1 MFVEVFL
8 RWSKTT
14 TTAVT
19 GCVSTGSTY
28 APDDVLYERCDDSAC
43 SVGISATQ
51 HLLCQLGRGG
61 RVGTEGSRE
70 GRDRGKEGP
79 RMGGSVGRMD
89 RKVRRDEIGQ
99 LHLVI

>member
-19 GCVSTGSTY
+19 GCVSTGGTY
-28 APDDVLYERCDDSAC
+28 APDDVLYERCDDGAC
-43 SVGISATQ
+43 SVRISATQ

-61 RVGTEGSRE
+61 RGETEGSRE
-70 GRDRGKEGP
+70 GRDRRKEGVE
-79 RMGGSVGRMD
+79 RQGEGGAKNGR
-89 RKVRRDEIGQ
+89 
-99 LHLVI
+99 